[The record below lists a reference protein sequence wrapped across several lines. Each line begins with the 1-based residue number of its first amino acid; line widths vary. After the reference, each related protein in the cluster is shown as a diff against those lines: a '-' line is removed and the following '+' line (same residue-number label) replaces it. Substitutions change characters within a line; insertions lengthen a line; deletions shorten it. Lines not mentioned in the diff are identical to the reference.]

1 PAPDIPARL
10 VPLSPP
16 TRPPSPSPSL
26 ASFSW
31 HAAPRA
37 LPSFPTR
44 RSSDLRLDAQPR
56 RASAGDHPVL
66 CGQCRSATTGLAG
79 APEPSGLERPPER
92 GTPRAGR
99 PRAPRKARRADHAE
113 HRRTPPAGRLVP
125 GHRARAARHHPPNG
139 LPAVLRSAA
148 DARDTGPSR
157 GRRSGPTLSAVWG
170 HLEVRH
176 HLVRASL
183 GRLRARPSSSRRGV
197 LRPDAGGR
205 HVAVRPP

>member
-79 APEPSGLERPPER
+79 APEPSGDRKSTRLNSSHVKISYAVFCLKKKTHTPGVGI
-92 GTPRAGR
+92 GTTQTKRYATSM
-99 PRAPRKARRADHAE
+99 DC
-113 HRRTPPAGRLVP
+113 T
-125 GHRARAARHHPPNG
+125 
-139 LPAVLRSAA
+139 
-148 DARDTGPSR
+148 
-157 GRRSGPTLSAVWG
+157 
-170 HLEVRH
+170 
-176 HLVRASL
+176 
-183 GRLRARPSSSRRGV
+183 
-197 LRPDAGGR
+197 
-205 HVAVRPP
+205 